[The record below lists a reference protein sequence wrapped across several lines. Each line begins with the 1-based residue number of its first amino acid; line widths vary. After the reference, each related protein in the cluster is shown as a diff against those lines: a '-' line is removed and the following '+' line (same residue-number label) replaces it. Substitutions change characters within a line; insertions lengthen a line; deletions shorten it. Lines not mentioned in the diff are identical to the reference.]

1 MDLGLEGRKAI
12 VCGASR
18 GLGFAAARALV
29 REGARVAVVARGASA
44 LEAAA
49 GELEREGGPRP
60 FAVAADLVVPGDRE
74 RAVREARA
82 ALGGVDALVLN
93 TGGPPPGPFESHGIE
108 NWHLA
113 IELALVS
120 AAHLAALVLPEMR
133 ERRFGRI
140 AQIVS
145 IAGLEAVDGLILSN
159 ASRPAALGFAKAL
172 AREVAGD
179 GVLVN
184 SVCPGVFLTDR
195 IRELALERAR
205 SRGITEDAFLAEFC
219 GDIPIGRP
227 GDPSEVGD
235 LLAFLCSPR
244 NTYITGA
251 AIPIDGGKT
260 RRLY

>member
-1 MDLGLEGRKAI
+1 MDLGLEGKRAI

-18 GLGFAAARALV
+18 GLGYAVARSML
-29 REGARVAVVARGASA
+29 REGARVTIVARGAAA
-44 LEAAA
+44 LEGAAVQ
-49 GELEREGGPRP
+49 LERETAAKPHP
-60 FAVAADLVVPGDRE
+60 IAADLVVAADRE
-74 RAVREARA
+74 RIVRESRA
-82 ALGGVDALVLN
+82 LLGGVDVLVIN
-93 TGGPPPGPFESHGIE
+93 AGGPPPGPFESHGTD
-108 NWHLA
+108 NWRLA
-113 IELALVS
+113 LELSLVS
-120 AAHLAALVLPEMR
+120 AAHLAALIVPEMR
-133 ERRFGRI
+133 ARRFGRI
-140 AQIVS
+140 GQIVS

-172 AREVAGD
+172 AREVAHD

-195 IRELALERAR
+195 IRALAAERAR
-205 SRGITEDAFLAEFC
+205 TRGITEDEFLAEFC
-219 GDIPIGRP
+219 GDIPLGRA
-227 GDPSEVGD
+227 GDPAEVGD

>member
-1 MDLGLEGRKAI
+1 MELGLEGKRAI

-18 GLGFAAARALV
+18 GLGFAAARSLL
-29 REGARVAVVARGASA
+29 REGARVAIAARGAA
-44 LEAAA
+44 GLDAAVT
-49 GELEREGGPRP
+49 GLERETGAKPMP
-60 FAVAADLVVPGDRE
+60 IVADLVVAADRE
-74 RAVREARA
+74 RLVREARA
-82 ALGGVDALVLN
+82 ALGGVDVLVLN
-93 TGGPPPGPFESHGIE
+93 AGGPPPGPFASHGTD

-113 IELALVS
+113 LELAVVS
-120 AAHLAALVLPEMR
+120 AAHLAALVVPKMR
-133 ERRFGRI
+133 AQRFGRVG
-140 AQIVS
+140 QIVS
-145 IAGLEAVDGLILSN
+145 IAGLEVVDGLILSN

-172 AREVAGD
+172 AREVARD

-195 IRELALERAR
+195 IRELAAAQSLA
-205 SRGITEDAFLAEFC
+205 RGITEDEFIAELC
-219 GDIPIGRP
+219 GDIPLGRAGEP
-227 GDPSEVGD
+227 PEVGD

>member
-1 MDLGLEGRKAI
+1 MDLGLEGKRAI

-18 GLGFAAARALV
+18 GLGYAAARSML
-29 REGARVAVVARGASA
+29 REGARVAIVARGAAA
-44 LEAAA
+44 LEGAAA
-49 GELEREGGPRP
+49 QLERETGARP
-60 FAVAADLVVPGDRE
+60 HVVAADLVVAADRE
-74 RAVREARA
+74 RIVREARA
-82 ALGGVDALVLN
+82 LLGGVDALVLN
-93 TGGPPPGPFESHGIE
+93 AGGPPPGPFESHGID

-113 IELALVS
+113 LELALVS
-120 AAHLAALVLPEMR
+120 AAHLAAMIVPEMR

-140 AQIVS
+140 GQIVS

-195 IRELALERAR
+195 IRALAAERAR
-205 SRGITEDAFLAEFC
+205 TRGISEDEFLVEFC
-219 GDIPIGRP
+219 GDIPLGRP
-227 GDPSEVGD
+227 GDPAEVGD

>member
-1 MDLGLEGRKAI
+1 MDLGLEGKRAI

-18 GLGFAAARALV
+18 GLGYAVARSLL
-29 REGARVAVVARGASA
+29 REGARVSIAARGRDG
-44 LEAAA
+44 LEEAAA
-49 GELEREGGPRP
+49 SLERETGSRP
-60 FAVAADLVVPGDRE
+60 HVVVADLVVSAERE
-74 RAVREARA
+74 RIVRESRA
-82 ALGGVDALVLN
+82 ALGGVDVLVLN
-93 TGGPPPGPFESHGIE
+93 AGGPPPGPFESHGTE

-113 IELALVS
+113 MELALVS
-120 AAHLAALVLPEMR
+120 AAHLAQMTIPEMR

-140 AQIVS
+140 GQIVS

-195 IRELALERAR
+195 IRALAEERAR
-205 SRGITEDAFLAEFC
+205 TRGITKDEFLAEFC
-219 GDIPIGRP
+219 GDIPLGRP
-227 GDPSEVGD
+227 GDPAEVGD

-244 NTYITGA
+244 NTYVTGA